1 MNDLYFKEQN
11 ELSDMST
18 RNAKILLLLVFI
30 ARGTSFLFS
39 KTLLTELPPLSIIAV
54 RFTLSF
60 LILAVLFWNKLRNS
74 GKAELSGGIQ
84 LGVLYTLSMVTEMYA
99 LRLIDTG
106 VCSLIEN
113 MAIVL
118 VPIITAILTRTLPK
132 KKTVFCAVLAV
143 IGVGFLSVTQR
154 VSRGG
159 GLGILLA
166 VATAVIYACCIMR
179 TKIVS
184 KDADPLAI
192 GIIQLGIMGLCCT
205 ILSLLTGTFEIPHTG
220 RQWFLIGMLILVCS
234 CFGFAFQPVA
244 QKYLPAETAAV
255 FTVANPLTASF
266 MGIVILGEKIS
277 TAKVIGFL
285 LILTSLVVY
294 NLDSVR
300 DSEDHD
306 RR

>member
-1 MNDLYFKEQN
+1 MLRRFPEHVFLAAAALCAALALGGCGNPE
-11 ELSDMST
+11 
-18 RNAKILLLLVFI
+18 AK
-30 ARGTSFLFS
+30 AAYEAAAAA
-39 KTLLTELPPLSIIAV
+39 LTEGDTA
-54 RFTLSF
+54 T
-60 LILAVLFWNKLRNS
+60 
-74 GKAELSGGIQ
+74 AEAGFR
-84 LGVLYTLSMVTEMYA
+84 A
-99 LRLIDTG
+99 
-106 VCSLIEN
+106 LIEEGE
-113 MAIVL
+113 
-118 VPIITAILTRTLPK
+118 
-132 KKTVFCAVLAV
+132 F
-143 IGVGFLSVTQR
+143 
-154 VSRGG
+154 VSESWRG
-159 GLGILLA
+159 
-166 VATAVIYACCIMR
+166 
-179 TKIVS
+179 
-184 KDADPLAI
+184 I

-285 LILTSLVVY
+285 LILTALVVY